1 MAALAR
7 MSDGV
12 DDDPDPVPAL
22 ECEECRA
29 LYRPEQFGF
38 ASVDDVPLHVV
49 CTRCGAPLAVVI
61 DLGE

>member
-1 MAALAR
+1 MAAVAR
-7 MSDGV
+7 MSDAA
-12 DDDPDPVPAL
+12 DDDPEPVAAL

-38 ASVDDVPLHVV
+38 SSADDVPLHVV
-49 CTRCGAPLAVVI
+49 CPRCGAPMAVVI